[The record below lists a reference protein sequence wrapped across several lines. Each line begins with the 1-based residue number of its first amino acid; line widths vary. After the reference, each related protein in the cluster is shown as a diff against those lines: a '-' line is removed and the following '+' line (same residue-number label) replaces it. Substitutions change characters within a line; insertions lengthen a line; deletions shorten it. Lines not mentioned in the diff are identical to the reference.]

1 MVQLLRPVEINLNC
15 CWWENAKS
23 SLVYFLWNFSYVTRC
38 WSAAYSLAQIIAVST
53 RALPKRY
60 VEPRTKTLLRHNPCS
75 QLYDRNRRQ
84 FCLKT
89 DTNPYSW
96 PCPTHKAGILT
107 LKEGFVAGRE
117 VVDRRGCVSN
127 DQVRHAL
134 HVTVSTL
141 RMRHFYW
148 RPVYIAAS
156 KHHFRRITRT

>member
-1 MVQLLRPVEINLNC
+1 MQSHRCFFSVKLFLRYTLLISGVFSCANH
-15 CWWENAKS
+15 S
-23 SLVYFLWNFSYVTRC
+23 SISSRV
-38 WSAAYSLAQIIAVST
+38 LA
-53 RALPKRY
+53 KRY
-60 VEPRTKTLLRHNPCS
+60 VEPRTKTLIRHNPCS

-84 FCLKT
+84 IFLKT

-96 PCPTHKAGILT
+96 PCPTHEVAILT